1 MQIEIKIDNSYHE
14 PKIIIMTASMSEKI
28 NHLVEMLSEDN
39 PLILSGYRNG
49 KFEVLEQTE
58 LIRIYANSGKV
69 FGVTDL
75 GEYVLRHRLYEL
87 EERLNPHQF
96 VRISHSEIINLKR
109 VSNFDLSFT
118 GTICVNFLNGETTYV
133 SRRYVAKIKKML
145 GI

>member
-1 MQIEIKIDNSYHE
+1 MQVEIKIDNSYHE

-28 NHLVEMLSEDN
+28 NHLVEMLSEES
-39 PLILSGYRNG
+39 PLILSGYRDG

-58 LIRIYANSGKV
+58 LIRIFANSGKV

-87 EERLNPHQF
+87 EERLNPHYF
-96 VRISHSEIINLKR
+96 VRISHSEIINLKK
-109 VSNFDLSFT
+109 VNNFDLNFT

-133 SRRYVAKIKKML
+133 SRRYVAKIKKLL